1 MLFQVTTRLFSI
13 SRLSHLCSASSLLTA
28 CVAFTA
34 FTIPAVPPATAPAAL
49 TPPAINGINVSKVLS
64 CFAFWHSFPELCF
77 SGLNYCFGRFVWLRA
92 LGCWRSSYVRV
103 PRLDFGGFCAF
114 LLLRVLACV
123 TSLRNLHCNLLC
135 MQVPVCSLGTSAQS
149 CCTSAWSTF
158 AVEKEGLSSCQTT
171 KKEKRWLGGD
181 YSWRVSGG

>member
-1 MLFQVTTRLFSI
+1 MYLVVVVVFCFL
-13 SRLSHLCSASSLLTA
+13 
-28 CVAFTA
+28 
-34 FTIPAVPPATAPAAL
+34 AL
-49 TPPAINGINVSKVLS
+49 
-64 CFAFWHSFPELCF
+64 FPERCF

-92 LGCWRSSYVRV
+92 LGCWCSSYVRV
-103 PRLDFGGFCAF
+103 PRLHFGCCNFGGFCAF

-158 AVEKEGLSSCQTT
+158 AVEKEGLSSCQRTK
-171 KKEKRWLGGD
+171 KKEKVAWWRLRLACFWRLVDRAASALRETKSLPQWWAVKAGGTLLE
-181 YSWRVSGG
+181 

>member
-1 MLFQVTTRLFSI
+1 MIYATKIIANLCALNDFLMLNLIYVK
-13 SRLSHLCSASSLLTA
+13 C
-28 CVAFTA
+28 
-34 FTIPAVPPATAPAAL
+34 
-49 TPPAINGINVSKVLS
+49 
-64 CFAFWHSFPELCF
+64 FPELCF

-103 PRLDFGGFCAF
+103 PRLDFGCCNFGGFCAF

-158 AVEKEGLSSCQTT
+158 AVEKEGLSSCQWT
-171 KKEKRWLGGD
+171 KKKKRWLGGD
-181 YSWRVSGG
+181 YGWRVSGG